1 MSDLYLIK
9 YFPISIEKEWGLRD
23 KGERGRLFVMNI
35 NEKKDH
41 HFLGRHVCLFSI
53 IDLRDH
59 RGPRPPGFDI
69 TEFDDHRNLR
79 TQYCNKHVL
88 LLTHTHLHSHVCL
101 KHCMH
106 CLRNSKLHNSET
118 LEPLT

>member
-41 HFLGRHVCLFSI
+41 HFLRRHVCLFSI

-59 RGPRPPGFDI
+59 RGPRQPG
-69 TEFDDHRNLR
+69 
-79 TQYCNKHVL
+79 
-88 LLTHTHLHSHVCL
+88 
-101 KHCMH
+101 
-106 CLRNSKLHNSET
+106 SET
-118 LEPLT
+118 TVFRNNRVL